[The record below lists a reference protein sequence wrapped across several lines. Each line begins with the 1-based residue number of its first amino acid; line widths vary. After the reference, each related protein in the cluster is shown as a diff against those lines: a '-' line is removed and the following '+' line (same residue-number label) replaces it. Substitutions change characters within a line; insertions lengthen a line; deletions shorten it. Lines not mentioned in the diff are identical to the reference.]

1 MAYCQKIE
9 ERKQRFGISKD
20 IFVSDE
26 ALADLLLMPVFQISE
41 LANNLSSEYLEQSAD
56 IPWHAIRG
64 FRNVIAHDYAV
75 VDPFWAWDT
84 VENDI
89 PHLAVAIKESLA
101 L

>member
-1 MAYCQKIE
+1 MNDRDKAFLKDMLAYCQKIE

-20 IFVSDE
+20 TFVSDE
-26 ALADLLLMPVFQISE
+26 ALADLLLMPVFQIGE
-41 LANNLSSEYLEQSAD
+41 LANGLSSEYLEQSVD

-84 VENDI
+84 V
-89 PHLAVAIKESLA
+89 
-101 L
+101 